1 MRLFK
6 VNVSLLTGNF
16 ERIRW
21 YTANAANR
29 AARRGWH
36 GDSLF
41 EPSGEIGMAIAF
53 SSRQAR
59 LSWQMLINRSWHDC
73 YMFIEFC
80 EVILYA

>member
-29 AARRGWH
+29 AARRGCH

-41 EPSGEIGMAIAF
+41 EPSGEIGMAF
-53 SSRQAR
+53 RKR
-59 LSWQMLINRSWHDC
+59 LCL
-73 YMFIEFC
+73 
-80 EVILYA
+80 

>member
-41 EPSGEIGMAIAF
+41 EPSGEIGMAF
-53 SSRQAR
+53 CKR
-59 LSWQMLINRSWHDC
+59 L
-73 YMFIEFC
+73 FIEFC

>member
-1 MRLFK
+1 MHQMRLFK

-36 GDSLF
+36 GVLQT
-41 EPSGEIGMAIAF
+41 PIY
-53 SSRQAR
+53 R
-59 LSWQMLINRSWHDC
+59 
-73 YMFIEFC
+73 
-80 EVILYA
+80 IL

>member
-1 MRLFK
+1 MQQMRLFK

-41 EPSGEIGMAIAF
+41 EPSGEIGMAF
-53 SSRQAR
+53 CKR
-59 LSWQMLINRSWHDC
+59 L
-73 YMFIEFC
+73 FIEFC
-80 EVILYA
+80 EVSPYA